1 MYASWRSDHTSASSR
16 EIAWF
21 CPSGS
26 SVTTKVERL
35 ERLTTSVWT
44 LRLPYA
50 VGVAF
55 GIAAASAFSSSGLGL
70 SYTVA
75 ASGSL
80 NCIFATDSPRVGI
93 GTVGLYPIVGSEIPV
108 QPTRFPGLCSNLR
121 HAFEEAPCSASA
133 SPSCP
138 TRRTPASSS

>member
-1 MYASWRSDHTSASSR
+1 MYASWRSAHARASSR

-21 CPSGS
+21 WPSGS
-26 SVTTKVERL
+26 SVTRKVEPF

-44 LRLPYA
+44 LTLPYA

-93 GTVGLYPIVGSEIPV
+93 GTVGLYPIVGSEIACNRRGFGV
-108 QPTRFPGLCSNLR
+108 ML
-121 HAFEEAPCSASA
+121 AFSTTAP
-133 SPSCP
+133 
-138 TRRTPASSS
+138 RR